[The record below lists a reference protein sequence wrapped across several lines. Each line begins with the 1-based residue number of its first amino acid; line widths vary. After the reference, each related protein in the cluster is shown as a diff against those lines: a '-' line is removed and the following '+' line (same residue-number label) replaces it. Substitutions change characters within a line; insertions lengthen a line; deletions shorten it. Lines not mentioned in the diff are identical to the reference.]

1 MKVVVKENQ
10 MLDLGGSMLNE
21 DGPTVADQVSV
32 TAVGLFDS
40 EERLVPLVSEYLTFA
55 VRSANLAAL
64 SAETYGRNIGYMLEH
79 LKGTPA
85 FKSSSYDEILLA
97 VTKHGIQR
105 YYAHLREVDGL
116 TSTTIRNRDACCM
129 ALFNDFLCVGGKHRG
144 PLREDNPYAGGF
156 LSPAPKKDLVYPC
169 SLQELK
175 ALIESA
181 SSERERCLVQA
192 IFDVGLRRSE
202 VGRVT
207 LGAVNKALGFAQANF
222 VPDDELD
229 WVHPDYCPLYI
240 DGSKGRGN
248 EFKPRYSIVSRAVL
262 ERIKRYH
269 ASPLYKKHARR
280 YETADVTPCFFNS
293 EGQPFNPD
301 AISKLLERLSKRAV
315 KSKRL
320 ERKVSSHKLR
330 HGHAYAILTS
340 PDFGDNYLDKLL
352 MAQKSLGHSDTSTT
366 GIYTKLPQDIFHLVC
381 PNTGEVATKAKS
393 MADLAVQ
400 TTLKIRLGDKK

>member
-1 MKVVVKENQ
+1 MKVVVKEKLS
-10 MLDLGGSMLNE
+10 LDLGGSMLNE

-55 VRSANLAAL
+55 VRSATLAAL
-64 SAETYGRNIGYMLEH
+64 SAETYGRNIGYLLEH
-79 LKGTPA
+79 LKGTPS
-85 FKSSSYDEILLA
+85 FKISSYDEILLT
-97 VTKHGIQR
+97 VSKHGIQR
-105 YYAHLREVDGL
+105 YYAHLREVEGL
-116 TSTTIRNRDACCM
+116 TSTTIRNRDACYM
-129 ALFNDFLCVGGKHRG
+129 ALFNDFLCVSAEHRG
-144 PLREDNPYAGGF
+144 PVREDNPFAGGF
-156 LSPAPKKDLVYPC
+156 LSPAPKKELVYPC

-175 ALIESA
+175 ALIESS
-181 SSERERCLVQA
+181 SSERERCLIQA
-192 IFDVGLRRSE
+192 VFDAGLRRSE

-222 VPDDELD
+222 VQDDELD

-320 ERKVSSHKLR
+320 ERMVSPHKLR

-352 MAQKSLGHSDTSTT
+352 MAQKSLGHADTSTT
-366 GIYTKLPQDIFHLVC
+366 GIYTRLPQDIFHLVC
-381 PNTGEVATKAKS
+381 PNTGEVANKAKS

-400 TTLKIRLGDKK
+400 TALKIRLGDKK

>member
-1 MKVVVKENQ
+1 MKVVVREKQ
-10 MLDLGGSMLNE
+10 LLDLGGSMLNE

-64 SAETYGRNIGYMLEH
+64 SAETYGRNIGYLLEH
-79 LKGTPA
+79 LKSTPT
-85 FKSSSYDEILLA
+85 FKSSSYDEIFLA
-97 VTKHGIQR
+97 VSKHGIQR
-105 YYAHLREVDGL
+105 YYSHLREVDGL
-116 TSTTIRNRDACCM
+116 TSTTIRNRDACYM
-129 ALFNDFLCVGGKHRG
+129 ALFNDFLCVGGKHRSAV
-144 PLREDNPYAGGF
+144 REDNPYAGGF
-156 LSPAPKKDLVYPC
+156 LSPPPKKDLVYPC

-181 SSERERCLVQA
+181 SSERERCLIQA

-222 VPDDELD
+222 VPDDALD

-240 DGSKGRGN
+240 DGSKGPGS

-269 ASPLYKKHARR
+269 ASPLFKKHARR
-280 YETADVTPCFFNS
+280 YESADVTPCFFNS

-320 ERKVSSHKLR
+320 ERMVSPHKLR

-352 MAQKSLGHSDTSTT
+352 MAQKSLGHEDASTT
-366 GIYTKLPQDIFHLVC
+366 GIYTKLPQEIFHLVC
-381 PNTGEVATKAKS
+381 PKRGEVSTKAKS
-393 MADLAVQ
+393 MADLAAQ

>member
-1 MKVVVKENQ
+1 MKVVVKEKQ
-10 MLDLGGSMLNE
+10 LLDLGGSMLNE

-40 EERLVPLVSEYLTFA
+40 EERLVPLVSEYLTYA

-64 SAETYGRNIGYMLEH
+64 SAETYGRNIGYLLEH
-79 LKGTPA
+79 MKGTPT

-97 VTKHGIQR
+97 VSKHNIQR
-105 YYAHLREVDGL
+105 YYSHLREVDSL
-116 TSTTIRNRDACCM
+116 TSTTIRNRDACYM
-129 ALFNDFLCVGGKHRG
+129 ALFNDFLCVADKQRSAV
-144 PLREDNPYAGGF
+144 REDNPYAGGF
-156 LSPAPKKDLVYPC
+156 LSPPPKKDLVYPC
-169 SLQELK
+169 SMRELK
-175 ALIESA
+175 ALIEYA
-181 SSERERCLVQA
+181 SSERERCLIQT

-222 VPDDELD
+222 VPDDALD

-240 DGSKGRGN
+240 DGSKGRGK

-269 ASPLYKKHARR
+269 ASPLFKKHARR
-280 YETADVTPCFFNS
+280 YESADVTPCFFNS
-293 EGQPFNPD
+293 EGRPFNPD

-320 ERKVSSHKLR
+320 ERMVSPHKLR

-352 MAQKSLGHSDTSTT
+352 MAQKSLGHEDASTT
-366 GIYTKLPQDIFHLVC
+366 GIYTRLPQDIFHLVC
-381 PNTGEVATKAKS
+381 PNTGEVSTKAKS
-393 MADLAVQ
+393 MADLAAQ